1 MATYDFR
8 KLGDVEALESV
19 PENAN
24 ALVEVGGEI
33 KRVPGSNLGG
43 GGGIPTAILKMDVGG
58 SDGKS
63 VASLKESRAGA
74 AIYTATCDNMTF
86 AEVKALMLAGE
97 PVSAILGGIQITSTS
112 AEVLWA
118 PVFTV
123 MYSGHQRKASGSDWD
138 EAVLVDTNWGVF
150 YWNTDDHITTDANYI
165 PSDGTES

>member
-24 ALVEVGGEI
+24 ALVEVGGDI

-43 GGGIPTAILKMDVGG
+43 GGIPTAILKMDMGG

-63 VASLKESRAGA
+63 VASLRESRASA
-74 AIYTATCDNMTF
+74 EIYTATCDNMTF
-86 AEVKALMLAGE
+86 AEVKALMLAGGL
-97 PVSAILGGIQITSTS
+97 VSAFLCST
-112 AEVLWA
+112 
-118 PVFTV
+118 F
-123 MYSGHQRKASGSDWD
+123 ASGNHRGSASAGAMFGSYMS
-138 EAVLVDTNWGVF
+138 EQGVKEGITFAFQMFGAEIYF
-150 YWNTDDHITTDANYI
+150 YWYPDDHITTDADYV